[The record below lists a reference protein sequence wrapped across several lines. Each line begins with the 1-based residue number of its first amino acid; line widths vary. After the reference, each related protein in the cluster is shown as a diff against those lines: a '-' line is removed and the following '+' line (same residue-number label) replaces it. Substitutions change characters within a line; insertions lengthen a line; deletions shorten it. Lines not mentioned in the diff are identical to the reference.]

1 MTAVAT
7 RESHARHRDGESAER
22 PATGLFE
29 PHGPTL
35 EDAILATWDELVTAD
50 HATCPVCSGAMSRAN
65 GCEACGSELA

>member
-7 RESHARHRDGESAER
+7 RESHARHRDGESAKR
-22 PATGLFE
+22 PAPRLFE